1 MFGNLYPVDSRKA
14 GGQINFSR
22 PMALI
27 QQPIADRPLG
37 WSGLS
42 RSPWRRQWAVTK
54 VAGMFLFFL
63 LWDRFT
69 GRRDSKRHYDRAR
82 WLVRQML
89 TLGPTFIKIG
99 QSLSTRADILP
110 PEYIQAFAQLQDQVP
125 PFDSATAIAVIERE
139 LNGSIQT
146 IFQQFNPI
154 PIASASLGQV
164 HYAVLPTGEAVVIKV
179 QRPGLESVLNLD
191 FEVLHQTLRQG
202 KRWLPGFRAIA
213 NKYDIEAIYQEFF
226 SLLFLEIDY
235 VHEGKNAER
244 FRENFSDYP
253 GVKIP
258 QIYWSYT
265 TRNVLTLEYLP
276 GIKVDDRQA
285 LETAGIDLDLVIQT
299 GICAYL
305 KQLLIDGFFQSDPH
319 PGNMAVN
326 AQGELI
332 FYDFG
337 TMAEVKIVAKDQMIQ
352 TFFAVLRKDANKVL
366 ETLIYMGLV
375 EPNTDLRPVKR
386 IIYFLLD
393 NFRDKPIDV
402 QAFDQVSDEVYDMFQ
417 QQPFRLP
424 PQMTFIL
431 KSISTLD
438 GIARA
443 LDPRYNLI
451 AASQPFIQSVTVT
464 QPKASLVVTLLQQ
477 AKQFVLDQLKK
488 PSRNQQ
494 LLQEFET
501 RLERG
506 DLQFPTRSPEGD
518 RLLKRIHLALKS
530 LIFACLT
537 GFTLLSASVLLSTVY
552 AKAAIVGFGLAG
564 LFSLFLVR
572 SLIKLAIQERLDKLA
587 SK

>member
-1 MFGNLYPVDSRKA
+1 MT
-14 GGQINFSR
+14 
-22 PMALI
+22 LI
-27 QQPIADRPLG
+27 RQPIADRPLG

-42 RSPWRRQWAVTK
+42 RNPWRRQLAVTK
-54 VAGMFLFFL
+54 VASLFFMFL
-63 LWDRFT
+63 LWDRLT
-69 GRRDSKRHYDRAR
+69 GQVAAKRRYHRAQ
-82 WLVRQML
+82 WLVQQML
-89 TLGPTFIKIG
+89 ALGPTFIKIG

-125 PFDSATAIAVIERE
+125 PFESATAIAVIEQE
-139 LNGSIQT
+139 LNGSIKT
-146 IFQQFNPI
+146 IFKDFNPD

-164 HYAVLPTGEAVVIKV
+164 HYAVLPTGEAVVVKV
-179 QRPGLESVLNLD
+179 QRPGLESLLNLD
-191 FEVLHQTLRQG
+191 FEVLHQTLRQA

-213 NKYDIEAIYQEFF
+213 QKYEIEAIYQAFF

-235 VHEGKNAER
+235 IHEGKNAER
-244 FRENFSDYP
+244 FRENFMDYP

-258 QIYWSYT
+258 QVYWQYT

-285 LETAGIDLDLVIQT
+285 LETAGINLDVVIQT

-337 TMAEVKIVAKDQMIQ
+337 TMAEVKIIAKDQMIQ
-352 TFFAVLRKDANKVL
+352 TFFAILRKDANKVL

-375 EPNTDLRPVKR
+375 EPHTDLRPVKR

-393 NFRDKPIDV
+393 NFRDKPVDV
-402 QAFDQVSDEVYDMFQ
+402 QAFEQVSDEVYEMFQ

-464 QPKASLVVTLLQQ
+464 EPKTSLLVTVLQQ
-477 AKQFVLDQLKK
+477 TKQFVLDQLRK
-488 PSRNQQ
+488 PPRNQQ
-494 LLQEFET
+494 LLQELEA

-506 DLQFPTRSPEGD
+506 DLQFPIRSPEGD

-552 AKAAIVGFGLAG
+552 AKAALIGFGLAG
-564 LFSLFLVR
+564 LFSLLLLR
-572 SLIKLAIQERLDKLA
+572 SLIKLAVQERLDKLA